1 MKAIFTYLLLLV
13 TSTGFANE
21 IIKYRVEGKLT
32 GELKAKYAYLRIF
45 HPGRQAQLVQA
56 SITNNSFV
64 FTGQLNQPGDE
75 LCRASIIVTNK
86 PGYTSKTIIEALKEI
101 NFDYRNFI
109 LDGRVNIEIKHST
122 RDAIVTGSERNS
134 INNLFEAVGN
144 KYLTG
149 LDNLTE
155 LYEKEA
161 AASKNDEAAFEKLR
175 AEYNQQSRHLQDVR
189 TEKLLTLAAKY
200 PYSPQALPTIQ
211 MIATLNGAVSG
222 RYQQML
228 ENTWS
233 TFPEALKRKKEAV
246 TIISLIDK
254 AATSHKLVA
263 GSAIPEYTF
272 NDEKGN
278 TITISSYRGKYLFV
292 DFWTSWCGP
301 CKAEHHYMRQAY
313 NKFKSQNFEIL
324 QVSLDEKREKWVK
337 ALNQG
342 WFPWTSVLHK
352 KGWDKGI
359 ENLFEVTGVPTNY
372 LVDPDGKIIARN
384 LRGEALERKLSEI
397 FLAASP
403 KN

>member
-1 MKAIFTYLLLLV
+1 MKATLVSLLLLI
-13 TSTGFANE
+13 TSSCLANE
-21 IIKYRVEGKLT
+21 IIRYRVEGKLT
-32 GELKAKYAYLRIF
+32 GGLKAKYAYLRIF
-45 HPGRQAQLVQA
+45 HPGRQPQLLQA

-64 FTGQLNQPGDE
+64 FTGQLNHPNGE
-75 LCRASIIVTNK
+75 VCRASIFIADK
-86 PGYTSKTIIEALKEI
+86 PGYTSKNIVEGLKNI
-101 NFDYRNFI
+101 NYDYRNFI

-122 RDAIVTGSERNS
+122 RDAIVTGSERNT
-134 INNLFEAVGN
+134 INNLFEAPGN

-155 LYEKEA
+155 AYQKEA
-161 AASKNDEAAFEKLR
+161 AEMKNDEAALEKLR
-175 AEYNQQSRHLQDVR
+175 AEYNQQSLHLQDIR
-189 TEKLLTLAAKY
+189 TRELLALAAKY
-200 PYSPQALPTIQ
+200 PYSPQALPAIR

-222 RYQQML
+222 KYQQML
-228 ENTWS
+228 ESTWA
-233 TFPEALKRKKEAV
+233 TFPEELKNKKEAV
-246 TIISLIDK
+246 PIISLIDK
-254 AATSHKLVA
+254 TAGSHKLVT

-278 TITISSYRGKYLFV
+278 TITISSYRGKYLFL

-301 CKAEHHYMRQAY
+301 CKAEHYYMRRAY

-352 KGWDKGI
+352 KGWNKEI

-372 LVDPDGKIIARN
+372 LVGPDGKIIARN
-384 LRGEALERKLSEI
+384 LRGEALEKKLSEI
-397 FLAASP
+397 FQ
-403 KN
+403 